1 VAGMMVAL
9 GYGGAC
15 DWMGAGISCRGR
27 TGSGGA
33 ADCPHCSCP
42 RPYFAYQTH
51 TTALASPLHLQA
63 PHPASNHPAPAPFP
77 GKKACVIGRSN
88 IVGMPA
94 ALLLQREDATVT
106 IVHSRT
112 PDGAQI
118 CSEADIVIAACGK
131 AEMIDGSWIKPGA
144 VVIDVGINAKD
155 DPTAKRGYRLVGDVH
170 FAEASKKASQ
180 ITPVPGGVGPMTIA
194 MLLSN
199 TLEGAKRTLGV
210 Q

>member
-1 VAGMMVAL
+1 MLLVWLDATCLVQSTPL
-9 GYGGAC
+9 VLC
-15 DWMGAGISCRGR
+15 
-27 TGSGGA
+27 A
-33 ADCPHCSCP
+33 ARQHLHPAHPTPHLTSCP
-42 RPYFAYQTH
+42 P
-51 TTALASPLHLQA
+51 
-63 PHPASNHPAPAPFP
+63 PAV

-112 PDGAQI
+112 PDGAKI
-118 CSEADIVIAACGK
+118 CAEADIVIAACGK

-155 DPTAKRGYRLVGDVH
+155 DPTAKRGYRLVGDVD

-194 MLLSN
+194 MLLKN
-199 TLEGAKRTLGV
+199 TLTSAERAFTSPRKQYVAGLGCP
-210 Q
+210 